1 MTMTRPDLHTHST
14 FSDGVLSPSLLVE
27 KAVSM
32 GVTVMAVTDHDTFEG
47 CDSLRDAALP
57 IPVIPGV
64 ELSLRDMP
72 GLHLLGYGLT
82 AAPVLRGRVAE
93 LARMRV
99 GRAEAMVRRLRDM
112 GIALDWE
119 RMTAACR
126 GTVGRAH
133 VARALV
139 AEGYS
144 ATMQEAFDRYL
155 GEGKPAY
162 VPGKRMSMA
171 EALPLLRGEG
181 FVPVLAHP
189 ALLNKDDM
197 TLRKL
202 LEAWAT
208 RGLMGVEVY
217 HPSLMGREAAL
228 ERMARSMGLLVTGGS
243 DYHQDGDSHGQMG
256 ATAEGWQ
263 RVEED
268 MTALWNALRTG
279 EEKNSGRY
287 EK

>member
-1 MTMTRPDLHTHST
+1 MTRPDLHTHST

-82 AAPVLRGRVAE
+82 SAPVLRGRVAE

-119 RMTAACR
+119 RITAACR

-162 VPGKRMSMA
+162 VPGERMSMA

-197 TLRKL
+197 TLRQL
-202 LEAWAT
+202 LETWVD

-217 HPSLMGREAAL
+217 HPSQAGREAAL

-263 RVEED
+263 RAEED

-279 EEKNSGRY
+279 EEKNFGRY

>member
-1 MTMTRPDLHTHST
+1 MHST

-27 KAVSM
+27 KAMSM

-119 RMTAACR
+119 RMTAGCR

-144 ATMQEAFDRYL
+144 ATLQEAFERYL

-162 VPGKRMSMA
+162 VPGERMSMA

-197 TLRKL
+197 TLRQL
-202 LEAWAT
+202 LEAWAD

-263 RVEED
+263 RAEED

>member
-1 MTMTRPDLHTHST
+1 MHST
-14 FSDGVLSPSLLVE
+14 FSDGVLLPPLLVE

-47 CDSLRDAALP
+47 CDILQGMNTP

-99 GRAEAMVRRLRDM
+99 GRAEAMVRCLRDM
-112 GIALDWE
+112 GISLDWA

-139 AEGYS
+139 AEGHV
-144 ATMQEAFDRYL
+144 ATMQEAFERYL
-155 GEGKPAY
+155 GDGKPAY
-162 VPGKRMSMA
+162 VPGERMSMA
-171 EALPLLRGEG
+171 EALPLLRGDG

-197 TLRKL
+197 TLRQL
-202 LEAWAT
+202 LEAWAD

-217 HPSLMGREAAL
+217 HPSLTGREAAL
-228 ERMARSMGLLVTGGS
+228 ERMTRSMGLLVTGGS
-243 DYHQDGDSHGQMG
+243 DYHQDGDSNGQMG
-256 ATAEGWQ
+256 ATAEGWL
-263 RVEED
+263 RAAED
-268 MTALWNALRTG
+268 MAALWNALRAG
-279 EEKNSGRY
+279 EEIFSERY

>member
-1 MTMTRPDLHTHST
+1 MHST

-47 CDSLRDAALP
+47 CDILQGMNTP

-72 GLHLLGYGLT
+72 GLHLLGSGLT
-82 AAPVLRGRVAE
+82 AASTLRGWVAE
-93 LARMRV
+93 LAQMRV

-112 GIALDWE
+112 GISLDWA

-139 AEGYS
+139 AEGHV
-144 ATMQEAFDRYL
+144 ATMQEAFERYL

-162 VPGKRMSMA
+162 VPGERMSMA

-197 TLRKL
+197 TLRQL
-202 LEAWAT
+202 LEAWAN

-217 HPSLMGREAAL
+217 HPSLTGREAAL
-228 ERMARSMGLLVTGGS
+228 ERMTRSMGLLVTGGS

-256 ATAEGWQ
+256 ATAEGWLHAA
-263 RVEED
+263 ED
-268 MTALWNALRTG
+268 MAALWNALREG
-279 EEKNSGRY
+279 EEIFSGRD

>member
-1 MTMTRPDLHTHST
+1 MHST

-47 CDSLRDAALP
+47 CDILQGMNTS

-82 AAPVLRGRVAE
+82 AAPTLRGRVAE
-93 LARMRV
+93 LAQMRV

-112 GIALDWE
+112 GISLDWA

-139 AEGYS
+139 AEGHV
-144 ATMQEAFDRYL
+144 ATMQEAFERYL

-162 VPGKRMSMA
+162 VPGERMSMA

-197 TLRKL
+197 TLRQL
-202 LEAWAT
+202 LEAWAN

-217 HPSLMGREAAL
+217 HPSLTGREAAL
-228 ERMARSMGLLVTGGS
+228 ERMTRSMGLLVTGGS
-243 DYHQDGDSHGQMG
+243 DYHQDGDSNGQMG
-256 ATAEGWQ
+256 ATAEGWL
-263 RVEED
+263 RAAED
-268 MTALWNALRTG
+268 MAALWNALRAG
-279 EEKNSGRY
+279 EEIFSERY

>member
-1 MTMTRPDLHTHST
+1 MTRPDLHTHST

-82 AAPVLRGRVAE
+82 SAPVLRGRVAE

-162 VPGKRMSMA
+162 VPGERMSMT

-197 TLRKL
+197 TLRQL
-202 LEAWAT
+202 LEAWAD

-256 ATAEGWQ
+256 ATAEDWQ
-263 RVEED
+263 RAEED

-279 EEKNSGRY
+279 EEKISGRY

>member
-1 MTMTRPDLHTHST
+1 
-14 FSDGVLSPSLLVE
+14 
-27 KAVSM
+27 M

-82 AAPVLRGRVAE
+82 SAPVLRGRVAE

-119 RMTAACR
+119 RITAACR

-162 VPGKRMSMA
+162 VPGERMSMA

-197 TLRKL
+197 TLRQL

>member
-1 MTMTRPDLHTHST
+1 MTRPDLHTHST
-14 FSDGVLSPSLLVE
+14 YSDGVLSPSLLVE

-119 RMTAACR
+119 RMTAGCR

-144 ATMQEAFDRYL
+144 ATLQEAFERYL

-162 VPGKRMSMA
+162 VPGERMSMA

-197 TLRKL
+197 TLRQL
-202 LEAWAT
+202 LEAWAD

-217 HPSLMGREAAL
+217 HPSLTGREAAL
-228 ERMARSMGLLVTGGS
+228 ERMTRSMGLLVTGGS

-256 ATAEGWQ
+256 ATAEGWLHAA
-263 RVEED
+263 ED
-268 MTALWNALRTG
+268 MAALWNALREG
-279 EEKNSGRY
+279 EEIFSGRY

>member
-1 MTMTRPDLHTHST
+1 MTRPDLHTHST
-14 FSDGVLSPSLLVE
+14 YSDGVLSPSLLVE

-119 RMTAACR
+119 RMTAGCR

-144 ATMQEAFDRYL
+144 ATLQEAFERYL

-162 VPGKRMSMA
+162 VPGERMSMA

-197 TLRKL
+197 TLRQL
-202 LEAWAT
+202 LEAWAD

-263 RVEED
+263 RAEED

>member
-1 MTMTRPDLHTHST
+1 MTRPDLHTHST

-64 ELSLRDMP
+64 ELSLRDMT

-82 AAPVLRGRVAE
+82 SAPVLRGRVAE

-162 VPGKRMSMA
+162 VPGERMSMA

-197 TLRKL
+197 TLRQL

-263 RVEED
+263 RAEED

-279 EEKNSGRY
+279 EEKNFGRY

>member
-1 MTMTRPDLHTHST
+1 MTRPDLHTHST

-82 AAPVLRGRVAE
+82 SAPVLRGRVAE

-119 RMTAACR
+119 RITAACR

-139 AEGYS
+139 AEGHV
-144 ATMQEAFDRYL
+144 ATMQEAFERYL

-162 VPGKRMSMA
+162 VPGERMSMA

-197 TLRKL
+197 TLRQL
-202 LEAWAT
+202 LEAWAD

-263 RVEED
+263 RAEED
-268 MTALWNALRTG
+268 MTVLWNALRTG

>member
-1 MTMTRPDLHTHST
+1 MTRPDLHTHST

-72 GLHLLGYGLT
+72 GLHPLGYGLT
-82 AAPVLRGRVAE
+82 SAPVLRGRVAE

-99 GRAEAMVRRLRDM
+99 GRAEAMVRRLRAM
-112 GIALDWE
+112 GITLDWE

-162 VPGKRMSMA
+162 VPGERMSMA

-197 TLRKL
+197 TLRQL
-202 LEAWAT
+202 LEAWAD

-217 HPSLMGREAAL
+217 HPSQMGREAAL

-243 DYHQDGDSHGQMG
+243 DYHQDGDSHGQLG
-256 ATAEGWQ
+256 AIAEGWQ
-263 RVEED
+263 RAEED
-268 MTALWNALRTG
+268 VAALWSALRAG
-279 EEKNSGRY
+279 EEKFSGKY

>member
-1 MTMTRPDLHTHST
+1 MTRPDLHTHST

-57 IPVIPGV
+57 VPVIPGV

-82 AAPVLRGRVAE
+82 SAPVLRGRVAE

-162 VPGKRMSMA
+162 VPGERMSMA

-197 TLRKL
+197 TLRQL

-263 RVEED
+263 RAEED

>member
-1 MTMTRPDLHTHST
+1 MHST

-47 CDSLRDAALP
+47 CDNLLGMNTP

-82 AAPVLRGRVAE
+82 AAPMLRGRVAE

-112 GIALDWE
+112 GISLDWA

-139 AEGYS
+139 AEGHV
-144 ATMQEAFDRYL
+144 ATMQEAFERYL

-162 VPGKRMSMA
+162 VPGERMSMA

-197 TLRKL
+197 TLRQL
-202 LEAWAT
+202 LEAWAD

-217 HPSLMGREAAL
+217 HPSLTCREAAL

-256 ATAEGWQ
+256 ATAEGWLHAA
-263 RVEED
+263 ED
-268 MTALWNALRTG
+268 MAALWNALRAG
-279 EEKNSGRY
+279 EEIFSGRY

>member
-1 MTMTRPDLHTHST
+1 MTRPDLHTHST

-82 AAPVLRGRVAE
+82 SAPVLRGRVAE

-162 VPGKRMSMA
+162 VPGERMSMA

-197 TLRKL
+197 TLRQL
-202 LEAWAT
+202 LETWVD

-217 HPSLMGREAAL
+217 HPSQAGREAAL

-263 RVEED
+263 RAEED

-279 EEKNSGRY
+279 EEKNFGRY

>member
-32 GVTVMAVTDHDTFEG
+32 GVTVMAVIDHDTFEG

-57 IPVIPGV
+57 VPVIPGV

-82 AAPVLRGRVAE
+82 SAPVLRGRVAE

-162 VPGKRMSMA
+162 VPGERMSMA

-197 TLRKL
+197 TLRQL

-256 ATAEGWQ
+256 ATAEGWLHAA
-263 RVEED
+263 ED
-268 MTALWNALRTG
+268 MAALWNALRKG
-279 EEKNSGRY
+279 EEIFSGRY

>member
-1 MTMTRPDLHTHST
+1 MHST
-14 FSDGVLSPSLLVE
+14 FSDGVLPPELLVE

-32 GVTVMAVTDHDTFEG
+32 DVTVMAVTDHDAFEG
-47 CDSLRDAALP
+47 CDSLRGVHTP

-82 AAPVLRGRVAE
+82 AAPALRSRVAE

-99 GRAEAMVRRLRDM
+99 GRAEAMVRRLHGL
-112 GIALDWE
+112 GIPLDWD
-119 RMTAACR
+119 RLTSACR

-139 AEGYS
+139 AEGYT
-144 ATMQEAFDRYL
+144 ATMQEAFERYL

-162 VPGKRMSMA
+162 VPGERMSMA

-189 ALLNKDDM
+189 ALLGKDDM
-197 TLRKL
+197 TLRQL
-202 LEAWAT
+202 LETWVD

-228 ERMARSMGLLVTGGS
+228 ERMARSMGLIVTGGS
-243 DYHQDGDSHGQMG
+243 DYHQDGDSHGQIG
-256 ATAEGWQ
+256 STAVGWQ
-263 RVEED
+263 HAEED
-268 MTALWNALRTG
+268 LAALWNALRAG
-279 EEKNSGRY
+279 EEIFS
-287 EK
+287 

>member
-1 MTMTRPDLHTHST
+1 MTRPDLHTHST

-82 AAPVLRGRVAE
+82 SAPVLRGRVAE

-162 VPGKRMSMA
+162 VPGERMSMA

-189 ALLNKDDM
+189 ALLGKDDM
-197 TLRKL
+197 TLRQL

-256 ATAEGWQ
+256 ATAEDWQ
-263 RVEED
+263 RAEED

-279 EEKNSGRY
+279 EEKNFGRY

>member
-1 MTMTRPDLHTHST
+1 MTMIRPDLHTHST

-119 RMTAACR
+119 RMTAGCR

-144 ATMQEAFDRYL
+144 ATLQEAFERYL

-162 VPGKRMSMA
+162 VPGERMSMA

-197 TLRKL
+197 TLRQL
-202 LEAWAT
+202 LEAWAD

-263 RVEED
+263 RAEED

>member
-1 MTMTRPDLHTHST
+1 MTRPDLHTHST

-82 AAPVLRGRVAE
+82 SAPVLRGRVAE

-162 VPGKRMSMA
+162 VPGERMSMA

-189 ALLNKDDM
+189 ALLGKDDT
-197 TLRKL
+197 TLRQL
-202 LEAWAT
+202 LEAWAA

-217 HPSLMGREAAL
+217 HPSQAGREAVL

-243 DYHQDGDSHGQMG
+243 DYHQDGDSHGQLG

-263 RVEED
+263 RAEED
-268 MTALWNALRTG
+268 VVALWNALRAG
-279 EEKNSGRY
+279 EEKFSGKY

>member
-1 MTMTRPDLHTHST
+1 MTRPDLHTHST

-57 IPVIPGV
+57 VPVIPGV

-82 AAPVLRGRVAE
+82 SAPVLRGRVAE

-162 VPGKRMSMA
+162 VPGERMSMA

-197 TLRKL
+197 TLRQL
-202 LEAWAT
+202 LETWVD

-217 HPSLMGREAAL
+217 HPSQAGREAAL

-243 DYHQDGDSHGQMG
+243 DYHQDGDSHGQIG
-256 ATAEGWQ
+256 STAVGWQ
-263 RVEED
+263 HAEED
-268 MTALWNALRTG
+268 LAALWNALRAG
-279 EEKNSGRY
+279 EEIFS
-287 EK
+287 

>member
-1 MTMTRPDLHTHST
+1 
-14 FSDGVLSPSLLVE
+14 
-27 KAVSM
+27 M

-119 RMTAACR
+119 RMTAGCR

-162 VPGKRMSMA
+162 VPGERMSMA

-197 TLRKL
+197 TLRQL
-202 LEAWAT
+202 LETWVD

-217 HPSLMGREAAL
+217 HPSQAGREAAL

-263 RVEED
+263 RAEED

>member
-1 MTMTRPDLHTHST
+1 MTRPDLHTHST

-162 VPGKRMSMA
+162 VPGERMSMA

-197 TLRKL
+197 TLRQL

-263 RVEED
+263 RAEED
-268 MTALWNALRTG
+268 MTALWNALRAG
-279 EEKNSGRY
+279 EEKFSGKY

>member
-1 MTMTRPDLHTHST
+1 
-14 FSDGVLSPSLLVE
+14 
-27 KAVSM
+27 M

-47 CDSLRDAALP
+47 CDSLRGVHTP

-64 ELSLRDMP
+64 ELSLRDMT

-82 AAPVLRGRVAE
+82 SAPVLRGRVAE

-162 VPGKRMSMA
+162 VPGERMSMA

-197 TLRKL
+197 TLRQL

>member
-1 MTMTRPDLHTHST
+1 MTRPDLHTHST

-47 CDSLRDAALP
+47 CDSLWDAALP

-64 ELSLRDMP
+64 ELSLRDMT
-72 GLHLLGYGLT
+72 GLHLLCYGLT
-82 AAPVLRGRVAE
+82 SAPVLRGRVAE

-119 RMTAACR
+119 RITAACR

-162 VPGKRMSMA
+162 VPGERMSMA

-197 TLRKL
+197 TLRQL

>member
-1 MTMTRPDLHTHST
+1 MHST
-14 FSDGVLSPSLLVE
+14 FSDGVLPPALLVE

-47 CDSLRDAALP
+47 CDSLRGMNTP

-72 GLHLLGYGLT
+72 GLHLLSYGRT
-82 AAPVLRGRVAE
+82 AAPLLRGKVAE

-112 GIALDWE
+112 GIDLDWKQ
-119 RMTAACR
+119 MTAACR

-139 AEGYS
+139 AEGHV
-144 ATMQEAFDRYL
+144 ATMQEAFERYL

-162 VPGKRMSMA
+162 VPGERMSMA
-171 EALPLLRGEG
+171 EALPLLRGED

-189 ALLNKDDM
+189 ALLGKDDM
-197 TLRKL
+197 TLRQL
-202 LEAWAT
+202 LETWVD

-217 HPSLMGREAAL
+217 HPSLMGREASL

-243 DYHQDGDSHGQMG
+243 DYHQDGDSHGQIG
-256 ATAEGWQ
+256 ATAAGWQ
-263 RVEED
+263 HAEED
-268 MTALWNALRTG
+268 VAALWKAMRAGDENFSSRV
-279 EEKNSGRY
+279 
-287 EK
+287 

>member
-1 MTMTRPDLHTHST
+1 MHST
-14 FSDGVLSPSLLVE
+14 FSDGVWMPSLLVE

-82 AAPVLRGRVAE
+82 SAPVLRGRVAE

-119 RMTAACR
+119 RITAACR

-162 VPGKRMSMA
+162 VPGERMSMA

-197 TLRKL
+197 TLRQL
-202 LEAWAT
+202 LETWVD

-217 HPSLMGREAAL
+217 HPSQAGREAAL

-263 RVEED
+263 RAEED

-279 EEKNSGRY
+279 EEKNFGRY

>member
-1 MTMTRPDLHTHST
+1 MHST
-14 FSDGVLSPSLLVE
+14 SSDGVLPPSLLVE

-32 GVTVMAVTDHDTFEG
+32 GVTVMSVTDHDTFEG
-47 CDSLRDAALP
+47 CDNLQGMNTP

-82 AAPVLRGRVAE
+82 AAPMLRGRVAE

-112 GIALDWE
+112 GISLDWA

-139 AEGYS
+139 AEGHV
-144 ATMQEAFDRYL
+144 ATMQEAFERYL

-162 VPGKRMSMA
+162 VPGERMSMA

-197 TLRKL
+197 TLRQL
-202 LEAWAT
+202 LEAWAD

-217 HPSLMGREAAL
+217 HPSLTGREAAP
-228 ERMARSMGLLVTGGS
+228 ERMTRSMGLLVTGGS

-256 ATAEGWQ
+256 ATAEDWLHAA
-263 RVEED
+263 ED
-268 MTALWNALRTG
+268 MAALWNALREG
-279 EEKNSGRY
+279 EEIFSGRY

>member
-1 MTMTRPDLHTHST
+1 MTRPDLHTHST

-82 AAPVLRGRVAE
+82 SAPVLRGRVAE

-119 RMTAACR
+119 RITAACR

-144 ATMQEAFDRYL
+144 ATLQEAFDRYL

-162 VPGKRMSMA
+162 VPGERMSMA

-197 TLRKL
+197 TLRQL
-202 LEAWAT
+202 LEAWAD

-263 RVEED
+263 RAEED

>member
-1 MTMTRPDLHTHST
+1 MTRPDLHTHST

-82 AAPVLRGRVAE
+82 SAPVLRGRVAE

-119 RMTAACR
+119 RITAACR

-162 VPGKRMSMA
+162 VPGERMSMA

-197 TLRKL
+197 TLRQL

-263 RVEED
+263 RAEED
-268 MTALWNALRTG
+268 MTVLWNALRTG